1 MMLVRL
7 VIFMI
12 FIVCSNLYS
21 QQGNLDDFDM
31 DYLSADDKNDFD
43 FDISDYLLYDNENDF
58 DSKLYRINSYAEFSG
73 LYKLSNVDLIVDR
86 VILKI
91 NLDEIKEYYNEN
103 SKKYSDNSEYQDTW
117 LYNYFSENIRI
128 VLTRYSE
135 WVSFFYL
142 YIYARDKD
150 KAFKVLET
158 VYNLNFY
165 LGQLLNKYDRNKFER
180 NLKRLFVE
188 EHYKNPEI
196 FLLTNSQEIKIKG
209 IEKIENN
216 VSHRHIL
223 QELNKNEIFK
233 ELNDPFMLTDNVKEM
248 IKDYL
253 DNIIIN
259 NNIKNLNDISEVDRI
274 YYVYDFL
281 MEKMNLKK
289 SYDFKE
295 TTSKFYQGAYDLCL
309 EYEKDGYCTGDCLS
323 ALFIYLA
330 VAREMGLL
338 INIAKVVK
346 TSDNI
351 YTGNH
356 FAGVVYLKELKE
368 YITLDIG
375 LTIIGNREKDIII
388 ETDRDALLYNA
399 VYILNDNKFDKRDL
413 FNIITKSY
421 NENNPFILDHYI
433 RVIPTN
439 KEVNSHSEYLI
450 KLINSRIEKI
460 KNHNDQNF
468 NLALYYYYLSLIY
481 YKYERYEESN
491 MYIDMSLNYDS
502 NIMESYKLK
511 GDLCYRLEKHR
522 EAINYYRKFVDYEN
536 IDSIDKIIEVYYKIA
551 WIYACSLNDKIKFNE
566 IIDEAFKLQ
575 RNKKYHLTW
584 SDITVFINY
593 TYVEIPG
600 CSLLIYD
607 DKGALSNIYL
617 STPIKL
623 NNLLIDKG
631 DYIIKKS
638 ISLYDNGYLK
648 YGYLAEDF
656 SIKVGDSE
664 LMLKSGEM
672 IAFYETGEINN
683 GCLAGNQEIM
693 VGKNKIKLKSNAKN
707 GKYDIGLYQNGN
719 INYGYLAEDCP
730 IKIGD
735 SELMLKSGEMIR
747 FYETGNVS
755 AGYLAEDFSIKVGDS
770 ELNLKSGEGIGFY
783 ETGNVSA
790 GYLAE
795 DCPIKIGD
803 NELMLKSGKE
813 IAFYET
819 GEINN
824 GFLAGNQEI
833 MVGKNKIKLKSNA
846 ENGKYDIGLYQNGN
860 INYGY
865 LAEDCPIK
873 IGDNEIMLKSGEMI
887 DFYETGN
894 INYGYLAEDCPIKI
908 GDSELNLKSGEGIGF
923 YETGNINYGYLA
935 ENFPIKIGDSELNL
949 KSGEGIGFY
958 ETGNISYGYL
968 AEDFPIKIGDS
979 ELMLKSGEMIR
990 FYETGNISYGY
1001 LAEDFPIK
1009 IGDSELMLKSGE
1021 IITFYET
1028 GNVSA
1033 GYLAED
1039 CPIKIGDNELMLKSG
1054 EIIQFYEN
1062 GAINVANLTQSKSI
1076 VLNGLKYEFSSLNF
1090 YPNGKIEGG
1099 IVEKPVN
1106 IKSGDNILFISGW
1119 LSFNELGFITEGYLS
1134 GEQNIKI
1141 NNLLFKTKDGAPIEF
1156 FNDGSIR
1163 VVNTED
1169 YLLNINNYSFTTN
1182 KVKFNQS
1189 GEITSANISKP
1200 SEIKLNSISYKIP
1213 ENAKIEFYK
1222 EGILKSIIYPENI
1235 KIEYNN
1241 SNISIKSYCPL
1252 AFYKSGK
1259 IQSVYLSENSKINLN
1274 GKDADINNKDTFVS
1288 FHENGNIESIS
1299 LKYNQEFEIKNKKY
1313 NFVFENVE
1321 NQKTYRINFFNNGM
1335 VKDGYLAN
1343 ETNININ
1350 ENIFIAPVNTKISFY
1365 ENGNVECFNIAKNT
1379 FYVENIP
1386 ISSENISDKPD
1397 ITLYEDGSIKSVYA
1411 VNDFDRIVKNT
1422 IYKFRGGNTI
1432 EFYKNGIVK
1441 NGCINEE
1448 NSINLNGDII
1458 YIKSNKNVNF
1468 DIGFSEDGTISFAYL
1483 NNDQKIKIG
1492 NNFFNIYDNCYVDFY
1507 STGNIQHLE
1516 KIDIKSI
1523 KVGAKSFDFIGD
1535 YTEPSSVIF
1544 YENGNI
1550 AALSGVKEGE
1560 LKIGQ
1565 NKIKYHSIPGN
1576 YTISFYESGEV
1587 EAIFSLKG
1595 KQNIKIGQN
1604 KIIIKGNKD
1613 MWSIDFHK
1621 NGSVRSVISGEDQ
1634 NILINKKN
1642 IKVKENQILY
1652 FDLRGNFL

>member
-735 SELMLKSGEMIR
+735 SELMLKSGE
-747 FYETGNVS
+747 
-755 AGYLAEDFSIKVGDS
+755 
-770 ELNLKSGEGIGFY
+770 
-783 ETGNVSA
+783 
-790 GYLAE
+790 
-795 DCPIKIGD
+795 
-803 NELMLKSGKE
+803 
-813 IAFYET
+813 
-819 GEINN
+819 
-824 GFLAGNQEI
+824 
-833 MVGKNKIKLKSNA
+833 
-846 ENGKYDIGLYQNGN
+846 
-860 INYGY
+860 
-865 LAEDCPIK
+865 
-873 IGDNEIMLKSGEMI
+873 
-887 DFYETGN
+887 
-894 INYGYLAEDCPIKI
+894 
-908 GDSELNLKSGEGIGF
+908 
-923 YETGNINYGYLA
+923 
-935 ENFPIKIGDSELNL
+935 
-949 KSGEGIGFY
+949 
-958 ETGNISYGYL
+958 
-968 AEDFPIKIGDS
+968 
-979 ELMLKSGEMIR
+979 
-990 FYETGNISYGY
+990 
-1001 LAEDFPIK
+1001 
-1009 IGDSELMLKSGE
+1009 

>member
-735 SELMLKSGEMIR
+735 
-747 FYETGNVS
+747 
-755 AGYLAEDFSIKVGDS
+755 
-770 ELNLKSGEGIGFY
+770 
-783 ETGNVSA
+783 
-790 GYLAE
+790 
-795 DCPIKIGD
+795 
-803 NELMLKSGKE
+803 
-813 IAFYET
+813 
-819 GEINN
+819 
-824 GFLAGNQEI
+824 
-833 MVGKNKIKLKSNA
+833 
-846 ENGKYDIGLYQNGN
+846 
-860 INYGY
+860 
-865 LAEDCPIK
+865 
-873 IGDNEIMLKSGEMI
+873 NEIMLKSGEMI

-908 GDSELNLKSGEGIGF
+908 GDSELMLKSGEMIDF

-935 ENFPIKIGDSELNL
+935 EDC
-949 KSGEGIGFY
+949 
-958 ETGNISYGYL
+958 
-968 AEDFPIKIGDS
+968 PIKIGDS

>member
-707 GKYDIGLYQNGN
+707 GKYDIGLCQN
-719 INYGYLAEDCP
+719 
-730 IKIGD
+730 
-735 SELMLKSGEMIR
+735 
-747 FYETGNVS
+747 
-755 AGYLAEDFSIKVGDS
+755 
-770 ELNLKSGEGIGFY
+770 
-783 ETGNVSA
+783 
-790 GYLAE
+790 
-795 DCPIKIGD
+795 
-803 NELMLKSGKE
+803 
-813 IAFYET
+813 
-819 GEINN
+819 
-824 GFLAGNQEI
+824 
-833 MVGKNKIKLKSNA
+833 
-846 ENGKYDIGLYQNGN
+846 
-860 INYGY
+860 
-865 LAEDCPIK
+865 
-873 IGDNEIMLKSGEMI
+873 
-887 DFYETGN
+887 GN

>member
-664 LMLKSGEM
+664 LNLKSGEGIGFYETGNVSAGYLAEDCPIKIGDNELMLKSGKE

-719 INYGYLAEDCP
+719 INYGYLAEDC
-730 IKIGD
+730 
-735 SELMLKSGEMIR
+735 
-747 FYETGNVS
+747 
-755 AGYLAEDFSIKVGDS
+755 
-770 ELNLKSGEGIGFY
+770 
-783 ETGNVSA
+783 
-790 GYLAE
+790 
-795 DCPIKIGD
+795 
-803 NELMLKSGKE
+803 
-813 IAFYET
+813 
-819 GEINN
+819 
-824 GFLAGNQEI
+824 
-833 MVGKNKIKLKSNA
+833 
-846 ENGKYDIGLYQNGN
+846 
-860 INYGY
+860 
-865 LAEDCPIK
+865 
-873 IGDNEIMLKSGEMI
+873 
-887 DFYETGN
+887 
-894 INYGYLAEDCPIKI
+894 
-908 GDSELNLKSGEGIGF
+908 
-923 YETGNINYGYLA
+923 
-935 ENFPIKIGDSELNL
+935 
-949 KSGEGIGFY
+949 
-958 ETGNISYGYL
+958 
-968 AEDFPIKIGDS
+968 
-979 ELMLKSGEMIR
+979 
-990 FYETGNISYGY
+990 
-1001 LAEDFPIK
+1001 PIK

>member
-664 LMLKSGEM
+664 L
-672 IAFYETGEINN
+672 
-683 GCLAGNQEIM
+683 
-693 VGKNKIKLKSNAKN
+693 
-707 GKYDIGLYQNGN
+707 
-719 INYGYLAEDCP
+719 
-730 IKIGD
+730 
-735 SELMLKSGEMIR
+735 
-747 FYETGNVS
+747 
-755 AGYLAEDFSIKVGDS
+755 
-770 ELNLKSGEGIGFY
+770 NLKSGEGIGFY

-846 ENGKYDIGLYQNGN
+846 KNGKYDIGLYQNGN

-894 INYGYLAEDCPIKI
+894 INYGYLAEDC
-908 GDSELNLKSGEGIGF
+908 
-923 YETGNINYGYLA
+923 
-935 ENFPIKIGDSELNL
+935 PIKIGDSELNL